1 MLCPLDSLLI
11 HLMRH
16 SSIVTTERFYISH
29 DINSVAEELHG
40 ALRKAK

>member
-1 MLCPLDSLLI
+1 MLCPMDSLLV

-16 SSIVTTERFYISH
+16 SSIVTTERFYTSD
-29 DINSVAEELHG
+29 DINSFAEELHR

>member
-1 MLCPLDSLLI
+1 MLCPMDSLLI

-29 DINSVAEELHG
+29 DINPVAEELHG